1 MLRSK
6 VRRDGRNKELRD
18 NGAKKVVK
26 GKLREEDEKK
36 NPIVKQ
42 KEMEDEEDEEKN
54 ILIRTR

>member
-42 KEMEDEEDEEKN
+42 KEIEDEEDEEKN
-54 ILIRTR
+54 I